1 MHGKSIQKS
10 SSDGPDD
17 LSFDLIS
24 MNQSQDLLPESLK
37 RLVPTYDIYKSLRS
51 KLETRDGK
59 IPYPTGLTELDN
71 LMWGLPKGEL
81 MTVGARTSQG
91 KSVFSLE
98 AAKNLAMNGQSVLY
112 LSLEMSKEA
121 LVERLLCNMCQIDNR
136 DLLMGRAWEQVVKK
150 EAAFVSWLKDAR
162 LVIDD
167 YNGYRFKA
175 ILELV
180 EHFNFDFVIVD
191 YVQMISTQGFKDKL
205 SALEDFVKEIRRE
218 GKRKGYGTILISQL
232 NRTAALQDRPYM
244 HQLKNA
250 GILEEHSSVVLLLHY
265 DFSQEPHKYTIYVEK
280 NSNGNTGKVGI
291 NFIPQYYKMEDL
303 NTPIYLD
310 REPLRKDLV

>member
-1 MHGKSIQKS
+1 
-10 SSDGPDD
+10 
-17 LSFDLIS
+17 
-24 MNQSQDLLPESLK
+24 
-37 RLVPTYDIYKSLRS
+37 
-51 KLETRDGK
+51 
-59 IPYPTGLTELDN
+59 
-71 LMWGLPKGEL
+71 
-81 MTVGARTSQG
+81 
-91 KSVFSLE
+91 
-98 AAKNLAMNGQSVLY
+98 
-112 LSLEMSKEA
+112 
-121 LVERLLCNMCQIDNR
+121 
-136 DLLMGRAWEQVVKK
+136 MGRAWDEVVEK

-167 YNGYRFKA
+167 HNGYRFKA

-180 EHFNFDFVIVD
+180 DHFNFDFIIVD

-218 GKRKGYGTILISQL
+218 GKQKGYGTILISQL

-244 HQLKNA
+244 HQLKAA

-265 DFSQEPHKYTIYVEK
+265 DFSKVPHKYTIYVEK
-280 NSNGNTGKVGI
+280 NSSGNTGKVDI

-310 REPLRKDLV
+310 REPARKDLL